1 MGTKQTRAKAS
12 PRILMEALTLYFQMF
27 LKAMTLAI
35 PFFDDIADD
44 SISLNPI
51 QISCHK
57 CNVLE
62 NRIIEKSVF
71 LHVVR

>member
-1 MGTKQTRAKAS
+1 M
-12 PRILMEALTLYFQMF
+12 
-27 LKAMTLAI
+27 AI

-44 SISLNPI
+44 SISLNPT
-51 QISCHK
+51 QILCHK